1 MTTILDPTP
10 NPLSRL
16 PFGASSPVAAAQG
29 TVYPVPDF
37 PYQGYHTEGDI
48 LYVTADGVDIN
59 ALWDETLAV
68 LATWNAGRNRLVNL
82 LTFPVTREIESV
94 AQVGEATFELAS
106 EFGEPEGE
114 RLKIGYFNLGYDFKD
129 YDRATRFTWKALR
142 DMDARQVKAVNNA
155 LLQADERLIY
165 KQVMCAI
172 FDNRERQTSIR
183 GNPYKVYPL
192 YNGDDV
198 TPPPY
203 LGTTFPAPHNHYMAS
218 GNDLID
224 SGDLEDA
231 YENIAEHGYSIDN
244 GTQIVALLHRNQ
256 LKEIRKFR
264 MDKENNNGVT
274 ANYDFIPSRNQPAQ
288 LLETPM
294 GLIGSLPPD
303 TWNGMRVYGS
313 YADILLIE
321 EPFLPDKYM
330 LMFGTG
336 GGGNLS
342 NLVGLREHANSAYR
356 GLKIIPGRDQR
367 YPLIESYYTR
377 GFGTGVRQRA
387 GAVVMQFTE
396 EDEYEIPDVF
406 DRENGKF
413 TT

>member
-1 MTTILDPTP
+1 MTVLLDRPQTEIDY
-10 NPLSRL
+10 NLSKMLDRL
-16 PFGASSPVAAAQG
+16 PFGAQTLEATDVNA
-29 TVYPVPDF
+29 
-37 PYQGYHTEGDI
+37 QGYHTEGDI
-48 LYVTADGVDIN
+48 VYITNDGIDIN
-59 ALWDETLAV
+59 ALWAEALAV
-68 LATWNAGRNRLVNL
+68 LDVWNRGRDRLVGL
-82 LTFPVTREIESV
+82 LSFQVTKEIETIP
-94 AQVGEATFELAS
+94 QVGEATFELAS

-114 RLKIGYFNLGYDFKD
+114 RLKIGYFNLGFDFRD

-142 DMDARQVKAVNNA
+142 DMDARQVRAVNDA
-155 LLQADERLIY
+155 LLQADRRLIF

-172 FDNRERQTSIR
+172 FDNRERQTDIR

-198 TPPPY
+198 EPPPY
-203 LGTTFPAPHNHYMAS
+203 LGTRFPAPHNHYMAS
-218 GNDLID
+218 GNEIID

-231 YENIAEHGYSIDN
+231 YENIAEHGYSIET
-244 GTQIVALLHRNQ
+244 GTQIVGLFHRNE

-264 MDKENNNGVT
+264 MDKENNNQVV

-303 TWNGMRVYGS
+303 TWNGLRVYGS

-321 EPFLPDKYM
+321 EPFMPEKNF

-336 GGGNLS
+336 GTENLQ
-342 NLVGLREHANSAYR
+342 NLVGIREHANAQYR

-377 GFGTGVRQRA
+377 GFGTGIRQRGG
-387 GAVVMQFTE
+387 GAVMQITE
-396 EDEYEIPDVF
+396 EDEYVIPDIF

-413 TT
+413 TA